1 MASKKA
7 EALFKVTESQTPW
20 DRTNDAARE
29 IISGEIDQRAATMK
43 RLQSLRLARDA
54 QMAAT
59 PPERPA
65 TTRPRR
71 KKA

>member
-29 IISGEIDQRAATMK
+29 IISGEIDQRAANMK
-43 RLQSLRLARDA
+43 RLQALRLAR
-54 QMAAT
+54 AAETAET
-59 PPERPA
+59 PPEKPA
-65 TTRPRR
+65 TKRPR